1 MTSMG
6 LQILVFAGWGLAQ
19 ISMSFLLYPF
29 IRKAYTASLVGYILA
44 LWWTVIAVTLN
55 LSLF

>member
-1 MTSMG
+1 MG